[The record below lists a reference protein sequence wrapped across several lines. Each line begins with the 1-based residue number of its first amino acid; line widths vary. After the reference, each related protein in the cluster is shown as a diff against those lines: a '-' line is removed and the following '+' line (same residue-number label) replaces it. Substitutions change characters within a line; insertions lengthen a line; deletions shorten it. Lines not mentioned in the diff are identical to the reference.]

1 MKIKEN
7 QIENKKV
14 MQIYLSKEEKEN
26 NKVQKEIEKI
36 KKEKGNIVLFTSGD
50 EKVEKALKDMI
61 MIMKNQ

>member
-26 NKVQKEIEKI
+26 NAVQKKIEKM

-50 EKVEKALKDMI
+50 EEVEKALKDMI

>member
-7 QIENKKV
+7 QIGNKKV

>member
-26 NKVQKEIEKI
+26 NEVQKKIEKI

-50 EKVEKALKDMI
+50 EEVEKALKDMI